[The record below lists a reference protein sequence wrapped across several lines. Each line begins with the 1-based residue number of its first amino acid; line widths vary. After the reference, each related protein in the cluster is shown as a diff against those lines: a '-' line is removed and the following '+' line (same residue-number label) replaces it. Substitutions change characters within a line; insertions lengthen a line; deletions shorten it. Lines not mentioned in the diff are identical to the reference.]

1 MFSERK
7 IQRKT
12 AIRKANSNERKTTE
26 QISVFI
32 NENVVVN
39 DQ

>member
-12 AIRKANSNERKTTE
+12 AIRKANSNERKTTDKC
-26 QISVFI
+26 FY
-32 NENVVVN
+32 
-39 DQ
+39 